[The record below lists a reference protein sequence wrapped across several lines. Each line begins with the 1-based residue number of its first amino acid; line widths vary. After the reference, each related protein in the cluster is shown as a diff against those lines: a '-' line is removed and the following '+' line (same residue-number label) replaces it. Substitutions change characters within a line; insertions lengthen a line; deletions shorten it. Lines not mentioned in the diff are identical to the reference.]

1 MAITANVDLGNGAS
15 ASSCYIIVPNAYVKK
30 FKREYYI
37 DEEDKE
43 VETRAESFKLIYDAH
58 IYQNK
63 AAADTPNMGLRL
75 KKRIPCREV
84 DHFKI
89 DYDVTTTDNPW
100 KLAYT
105 HLKTNSKLSSVSD
118 A

>member
-1 MAITANVDLGNGAS
+1 MAITANVDLGNGAT
-15 ASSCYIIVPNAYVKK
+15 ASSCYIIIPNAYVKK
-30 FKREYYI
+30 FRPEKDGENATI
-37 DEEDKE
+37 
-43 VETRAESFKLIYDAH
+43 KLIYSVD

-63 AAADTPNMGLRL
+63 AAADTLDMNKRL
-75 KKRIPCREV
+75 SKRIRCKEI
-84 DHFKI
+84 DNFKI

-105 HLKTNSKLSSVSD
+105 HLKTNSKLSSVAD

>member
-15 ASSCYIIVPNAYVKK
+15 ASSCYLIVPTAYVKK
-30 FKREYYI
+30 FRPEK
-37 DEEDKE
+37 DG
-43 VETRAESFKLIYDAH
+43 ESAIFKLIYDVD

-63 AAADTPNMGLRL
+63 TAADTLDLNTRL
-75 KKRIPCREV
+75 KKRIPCRKV

-89 DYDVTTTDNPW
+89 DYDPTTSDNPF

-105 HLKTNSKLSSVSD
+105 HLKTNSSLSSVAD

>member
-30 FKREYYI
+30 FRP
-37 DEEDKE
+37 EEDGKS
-43 VETRAESFKLIYDAH
+43 AKFKLIYDVD
-58 IYQNK
+58 IYENK
-63 AAADTPNMGLRL
+63 SATDTFDLNIRL
-75 KKRIPCREV
+75 KKRIQCRAVE
-84 DHFKI
+84 HFKI
-89 DYDVTTTDNPW
+89 DYDPTTSDNPF

>member
-30 FKREYYI
+30 FRP
-37 DEEDKE
+37 EEDGKS
-43 VETRAESFKLIYDAH
+43 AKFKLIYDVD
-58 IYQNK
+58 IYENK
-63 AAADTPNMGLRL
+63 SAADTFDLNIRL
-75 KKRIPCREV
+75 KKRIQCRAV

-89 DYDVTTTDNPW
+89 DYDPTTNDNPF

-105 HLKTNSKLSSVSD
+105 HLKSNGKLSSVSE